1 VPRGRLAGATDPGNG
16 RVAALDGG
24 PHGHQPK
31 EERTFPGKDVMEEYR
46 SLYRKYRPQS
56 PDQVLGQ
63 EHVVRA
69 LAGGVRE
76 GRLAHAFLFSG
87 PRGTGKTS
95 SARILAKMVNC
106 ERGPTAEPCGVCEQ
120 CKRIENGAH
129 LDVWEIDAASH
140 GGVDDARELR
150 ERAPTA
156 PAQGREKVY
165 IIDEAQ
171 RLSREA
177 FDALLKLFE
186 EPPPGVRFVLCTT
199 EPQKMPPTIA
209 GRCQRFE
216 FRRIPADMI
225 AAHLQRVATAES
237 IALDGEAAEAIA
249 RQAEGAAR
257 DALSLL
263 EQAAL
268 LGGGKVG
275 ADEVGQL
282 IGRPDLDEHFALADA
297 VAVGDARE
305 VFALI
310 HRLVQDGHDLRH
322 FASQA
327 MNHFRNLLLALAS
340 PEDPAIV
347 DIPVELHPRLA
358 AQAGKFSAAE
368 LNRIL
373 SLLLQAQTDMR
384 WTTSPRL
391 TLELAL
397 VRSALPETDP
407 QPAALLARVER
418 LERLAGLTSDA
429 DTPSSSSTEE
439 TSAPPS
445 ATRGVASGDASASP
459 ADEPARGRSEG
470 TPLVTEERPSAAR
483 VQEEQDAPPETGPHA
498 PRAGAVDTE
507 MLRRSWPEV
516 LEALKGRRKMRLY
529 ASSQPATVGSFDG
542 DTLELVF
549 PPGRE
554 VTAAKVGELSSDLV
568 EVLEE
573 LFGISPTV
581 KCTVR
586 EGAAIELTEDE
597 PAPSPEAAEALLRS
611 QFGAELVEED

>member
-1 VPRGRLAGATDPGNG
+1 V
-16 RVAALDGG
+16 
-24 PHGHQPK
+24 
-31 EERTFPGKDVMEEYR
+31 EEYR

-69 LAGGVRE
+69 LAGAVRE
-76 GRLAHAFLFSG
+76 NRLAHAFLFSG

-95 SARILAKMVNC
+95 TARILAKMVNC
-106 ERGPTAEPCGVCEQ
+106 QQGPTAEPDGTCEQ
-120 CKRIENGAH
+120 CRRIESGTH

-199 EPQKMPPTIA
+199 EPQKMPPTIV

-216 FRRIPADMI
+216 FRRIPTEVI
-225 AAHLQRVATAES
+225 AEHLHRVATAES
-237 IALDGEAAEAIA
+237 ITLEDEAAEAIA

-268 LGGGKVG
+268 LGRGKVG
-275 ADEVGQL
+275 TDEVGRL
-282 IGRPDLDEHFALADA
+282 IGRPDLDIHFALADA
-297 VAVGDARE
+297 VAVGEARE
-305 VFALI
+305 VFGII
-310 HRLVQDGHDLRH
+310 HGLVQDGHDLRH
-322 FASQA
+322 FATQST
-327 MNHFRNLLLALAS
+327 NHFRNLLLALAS
-340 PEDPAIV
+340 PNDPAIV
-347 DIPVELHPRLA
+347 DVPAELHSRLG

-373 SLLLQAQTDMR
+373 TLLLQAQTDMR

-397 VRSALPETDP
+397 VRAALPETDP

-418 LERLAGLTSDA
+418 LERLAGLPAEGPAAEAPTDPA
-429 DTPSSSSTEE
+429 LGPAPTREA
-439 TSAPPS
+439 SAPPS
-445 ATRGVASGDASASP
+445 VARGAPSGDASAVP
-459 ADEPARGRSEG
+459 DEESARGSAEG
-470 TPLVTEERPSAAR
+470 TPLVTEADTSAASAKR
-483 VQEEQDAPPETGPHA
+483 DEETQSQATPRA
-498 PRAGAVDTE
+498 PRAGAVDAE

-516 LEALKGRRKMRLY
+516 LEALKARRKMVLF
-529 ASSQPATVGSFDG
+529 ASAQVATVGSFEEE
-542 DTLELVF
+542 TIELVF

-554 VTAAKVGELSSDLV
+554 VGAAKVEERSADLI
-568 EVLEE
+568 EVLQE
-573 LFGISPTV
+573 LFGIAPTV
-581 KCTVR
+581 RCTVR
-586 EGAAIELTEDE
+586 QGTAVEATDDE
-597 PAPSPEAAEALLRS
+597 PPPSPEAAEALVRA
-611 QFGAELVEED
+611 QFGAEVVEEE

>member
-1 VPRGRLAGATDPGNG
+1 MD
-16 RVAALDGG
+16 
-24 PHGHQPK
+24 
-31 EERTFPGKDVMEEYR
+31 EYR
-46 SLYRKYRPQS
+46 SLYRKYRPQA
-56 PDQVLGQ
+56 PGEVLGQ

-69 LAGGVRE
+69 LAGAVRE
-76 GRLAHAFLFSG
+76 NRLAHAFLFSG

-106 ERGPTAEPCGVCEQ
+106 ERGPTPEPCGVCEQ
-120 CKRIENGAH
+120 CRRIENGTH

-216 FRRIPADMI
+216 FRRIPTDVI
-225 AAHLQRVATAES
+225 AGHLQKVARAEG
-237 IALDGEAAEAIA
+237 IQVDQPAAEAIA

-275 ADEVGQL
+275 TDEVGRL
-282 IGRPDLDEHFALADA
+282 IGRPDLDVHFALADA

-305 VFALI
+305 VFGII

-322 FASQA
+322 FATQST
-327 MNHFRNLLLALAS
+327 NHFRNLLLALAS
-340 PEDPAIV
+340 PDDPAIV
-347 DIPVELHPRLA
+347 DVPPELHERLA
-358 AQAGKFSAAE
+358 GQAAKFSAAE

-373 SLLLQAQTDMR
+373 SLLLQAQTDLR

-391 TLELAL
+391 TVELAL
-397 VRSALPETDP
+397 VRAALPETDP

-418 LERLAGLTSDA
+418 LERLAGLDA
-429 DTPSSSSTEE
+429 PAASSGSALG
-439 TSAPPS
+439 SAPV
-445 ATRGVASGDASASP
+445 TRGVPSAKPRAASPERTGHTADGASGGATASP
-459 ADEPARGRSEG
+459 EEPHEADGAAGAATVSPGQSTEARSPNDADEGRRREPEPRGGPEASQEQ
-470 TPLVTEERPSAAR
+470 AA
-483 VQEEQDAPPETGPHA
+483 HA
-498 PRAGAVDTE
+498 PTAGAVDTE
-507 MLRRSWPEV
+507 MLRRSWPQV
-516 LEALKGRRKMRLY
+516 LDTLKAKRKMRLF
-529 ASSQPATVGSFDG
+529 ASSQLATVGSFDG
-542 DTLELVF
+542 STLELVF
-549 PPGRE
+549 PPGRD
-554 VTAAKVGELSSDLV
+554 VGAAKVRELSGDLV
-568 EVLEE
+568 EVLGE
-573 LFGISPTV
+573 LFGIAPAIT
-581 KCTVR
+581 CTVR
-586 EGAAIELTEDE
+586 EGAAVDLTDDE
-597 PAPSPEAAEALLRS
+597 PPPSPEAAEALLRA